1 MVATLGSDV
10 IESHL
15 RIEYAGE
22 ATYID
27 ALAAAAWDS
36 IEEKL
41 GEHYGV
47 VVYETFQSQLPSDFT
62 LPFPADRISS
72 IAVSVTEEGGSD
84 VTLSASQVS
93 VSGAGYPTHVQVSD
107 YEGDMADEV
116 TPVKITT
123 ALNSKAVPNAL
134 RQAFLMLVGHLYENR
149 QGVTDSKKYVT
160 PMAID
165 YLCSPYKNNS
175 MR

>member
-15 RIEYAGE
+15 RIEYASE
-22 ATYID
+22 STYID

-107 YEGDMADEV
+107 YEGDM
-116 TPVKITT
+116 
-123 ALNSKAVPNAL
+123 
-134 RQAFLMLVGHLYENR
+134 
-149 QGVTDSKKYVT
+149 
-160 PMAID
+160 
-165 YLCSPYKNNS
+165 
-175 MR
+175 